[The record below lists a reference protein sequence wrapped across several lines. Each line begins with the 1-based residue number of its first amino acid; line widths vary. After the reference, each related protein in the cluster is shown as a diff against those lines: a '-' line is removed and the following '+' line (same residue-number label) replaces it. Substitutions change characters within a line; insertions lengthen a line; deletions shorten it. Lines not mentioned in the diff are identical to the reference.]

1 MLKRQISSKEIDRRS
16 STREV
21 VRDNSTEKVALEIED
36 TNRVKDLVRDKKPKM
51 SRWRQRKQLMKS
63 KRKRKR
69 RKRLLLPNSTL
80 LIIRNSLNI
89 KTNLKK
95 TKNNSISCR
104 RRIRTSLLKNKK
116 ETKEDIRIK
125 DFKINRKK
133 ELITINKN
141 FQIWIN
147 FKINCNMKMKIFY
160 FLVLTI
166 FCK

>member
-1 MLKRQISSKEIDRRS
+1 
-16 STREV
+16 
-21 VRDNSTEKVALEIED
+21 
-36 TNRVKDLVRDKKPKM
+36 
-51 SRWRQRKQLMKS
+51 MKS

-133 ELITINKN
+133 ELITISKN

-166 FCK
+166 FCKWGKIRRQRRKLNYDPDIYINSQIPYWKIE